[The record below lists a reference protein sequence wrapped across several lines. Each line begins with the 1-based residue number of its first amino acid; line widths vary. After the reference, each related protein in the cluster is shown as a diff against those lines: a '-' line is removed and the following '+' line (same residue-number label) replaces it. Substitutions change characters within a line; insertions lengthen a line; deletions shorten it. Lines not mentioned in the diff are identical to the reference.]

1 MLHLKTKDLK
11 YRKIFLQR
19 EKSFLVGKFI
29 FLYFLKNPSNS
40 LRFLS
45 EKFVK
50 KYLKGSFRTKIVN
63 RCILSNRGRGVFRP
77 FGCSRL
83 VLRNLFLF
91 GIIPGSKKA
100 VW

>member
-1 MLHLKTKDLK
+1 MLHLKVKDLK
-11 YRKIFLQR
+11 YRKKFLKY
-19 EKSFLVGKFI
+19 EKSFLIGKFI
-29 FLYFLKNPSNS
+29 FLYFLKKSFIP

-45 EKFVK
+45 EKLVK

-63 RCILSNRGRGVFRP
+63 RCILTNRGRGVFRP
-77 FGCSRL
+77 FGYSRL

>member
-11 YRKIFLQR
+11 YRKKFLQR
-19 EKSFLVGKFI
+19 EKSFLIGKFI
-29 FLYFLKNPSNS
+29 FLYFLKNSSKS

-45 EKFVK
+45 EKFVQ
-50 KYLKGSFRTKIVN
+50 KYLKGSFRMKIVN
-63 RCILSNRGRGVFRP
+63 RCIITNRGRGVFRP

-91 GIIPGSKKA
+91 GIIPGFKKA

>member
-11 YRKIFLQR
+11 YRQKFLQN

-29 FLYFLKNPSNS
+29 FLYFFKKPSTS

-45 EKFVK
+45 EKFVQ
-50 KYLKGSFRTKIVN
+50 KYIKGSFRLKIVN
-63 RCILSNRGRGVFRP
+63 RCRLTNRGRGVFRP